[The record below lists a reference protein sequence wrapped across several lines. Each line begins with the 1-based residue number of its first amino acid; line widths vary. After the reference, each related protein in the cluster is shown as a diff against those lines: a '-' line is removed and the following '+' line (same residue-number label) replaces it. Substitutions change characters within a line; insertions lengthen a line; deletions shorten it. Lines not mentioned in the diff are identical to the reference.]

1 MTKEIIENFETDND
15 LERAFEKLKL
25 IASSL
30 ELVGFTIE
38 QKRISKYSLK
48 EWGCLGF
55 PISEDSKMIINIF
68 YDKKYGIRV
77 GITEKNN
84 NEIVHNCN
92 ELKRI
97 EIEEKFKEN
106 GILDLLINN

>member
-1 MTKEIIENFETDND
+1 MSKEIIENFEIDDD
-15 LERAFEKLKL
+15 LEKALEKLKL

-38 QKRISKYSLK
+38 QKRISRYALK
-48 EWGCLGF
+48 EWGHSGF
-55 PISEDSKMIINIF
+55 PISEDSKMIINIY
-68 YDKKYGIRV
+68 YDKKDGIRV
-77 GITEKNN
+77 GIKEKNK
-84 NEIVHNCN
+84 NEIVHSYSI
-92 ELKRI
+92 LRRM